1 MENLNEFERAAL
13 FYYVY
18 SGSQNKA
25 FIYQLAR
32 GLDSYNKLTDKS
44 KKTITYNW
52 FKSQP
57 VRDYIKKLEFE
68 RERQKQETE
77 QNILNSVVTETT
89 EPGTAKFA
97 KTDVNFLNRDQ
108 FLEYL
113 NQKANSQTDEKLQ
126 NETLKMLSDNLRY
139 KDGENETAEI
149 QRFYTPV
156 CCKDCEIY
164 IKCSGC
170 LGCSGSGSGK

>member
-18 SGSQNKA
+18 SGSQNKP

-44 KKTITYNW
+44 KKTILYNW

-57 VRDYIKKLEFE
+57 VKDYIKKLEFE
-68 RERQKQETE
+68 KERQKQEYE

-97 KTDVNFLNRDQ
+97 KTDVNFLDRDQ

-139 KDGENETAEI
+139 KEGDSEATEI

-164 IKCSGC
+164 IKCSVC
-170 LGCSGSGSGK
+170 SGCSGPGSAK

>member
-1 MENLNEFERAAL
+1 MDILNEFEQAAL

-18 SGSQNKA
+18 SETKDKKLV
-25 FIYQLAR
+25 FQLAK
-32 GLDSYNKLTDKS
+32 GTEYYNRLTDKS
-44 KKTITYNW
+44 KKTTLFNW
-52 FKSQP
+52 FKSEP
-57 VRDYIKKLEFE
+57 VKNYIKKLEFQKE
-68 RERQKQETE
+68 LDRQ
-77 QNILNSVVTETT
+77 QNENEIIKRVAAVDLK
-89 EPGTAKFA
+89 PGTNE
-97 KTDVNFLNRDQ
+97 TSPENVNFLDRDE
-108 FLEYL
+108 FLAYL
-113 NQKANSQTDEKLQ
+113 SKKANSQTDEKLQ

-139 KDGENETAEI
+139 KDGENEKAEI

>member
-1 MENLNEFERAAL
+1 MENLNEFEQAAL

-18 SGSQNKA
+18 SETKDKKLV
-25 FIYQLAR
+25 FQLAK
-32 GLDSYNKLTDKS
+32 GSEYYNRLTDKS
-44 KKTITYNW
+44 KKTTLHNW
-52 FKSQP
+52 FKSEP
-57 VRDYIKKLEFE
+57 VKNYIKKLEFQKE
-68 RERQKQETE
+68 LDRQQNEKNIIDRVKTETIEPGQKQPNPE
-77 QNILNSVVTETT
+77 N
-89 EPGTAKFA
+89 
-97 KTDVNFLNRDQ
+97 VNFLDRDQ

-113 NQKANSQTDEKLQ
+113 NKKANSQTDEKLQ

-164 IKCSGC
+164 LKCSACSGC
-170 LGCSGSGSGK
+170 PGVESK

>member
-13 FYYVY
+13 FYYVF
-18 SGSQNKA
+18 SGSQNKP

-68 RERQKQETE
+68 RERQKQEYE

-89 EPGTAKFA
+89 EPGTTKFA
-97 KTDVNFLNRDQ
+97 KTDVNFLDRDQ

-139 KDGENETAEI
+139 KDGEQENNEI
-149 QRFYTPV
+149 QRFYTPLT
-156 CCKDCEIY
+156 CQNCEIY

-170 LGCSGSGSGK
+170 PGCNPGK